1 MCLTFVKM
9 AQTRHENELGTAS
22 DKCQRTIGDED
33 NGSSYLPTSKNTT
46 TSTGRKSFSRRRSS
60 CFDTQ
65 EISGSTSNKNTNHQ
79 LGVEESGTAAT
90 STKEC
95 MQKLKLEKEA
105 WRTMCEERKKA
116 YETMKENLNSK
127 PLKLDWDNC
136 ADALSDEDKQF
147 LNDHPQY
154 ENIVAKM
161 NQVAEVASICTHM
174 RYKSAH
180 TSAKIIATAEQQG
193 VALKKKIVKYVES
206 YYI

>member
-1 MCLTFVKM
+1 MSTFISL
-9 AQTRHENELGTAS
+9 QCGTIAF
-22 DKCQRTIGDED
+22 R
-33 NGSSYLPTSKNTT
+33 
-46 TSTGRKSFSRRRSS
+46 
-60 CFDTQ
+60 
-65 EISGSTSNKNTNHQ
+65 
-79 LGVEESGTAAT
+79 
-90 STKEC
+90 
-95 MQKLKLEKEA
+95 
-105 WRTMCEERKKA
+105 
-116 YETMKENLNSK
+116 NLNSK

-206 YYI
+206 YYIWGLCKTLAETKG